1 MPLPFLI
8 LFKGLLEKVKIIL
21 ALYVSY
27 ALGRIKN
34 YLRHWKMFV
43 DFAISSH
50 WCARDLEA
58 QWGLRGQQYGV
69 QLLI

>member
-1 MPLPFLI
+1 
-8 LFKGLLEKVKIIL
+8 
-21 ALYVSY
+21 
-27 ALGRIKN
+27 
-34 YLRHWKMFV
+34 MFV